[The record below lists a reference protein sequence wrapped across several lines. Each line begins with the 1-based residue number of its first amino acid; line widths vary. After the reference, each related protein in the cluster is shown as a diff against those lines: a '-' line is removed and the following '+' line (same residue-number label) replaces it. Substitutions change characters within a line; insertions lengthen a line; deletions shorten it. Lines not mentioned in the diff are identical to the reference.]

1 MQRASLY
8 APNEKK
14 LPMTT
19 ISKRL
24 SSRRQRMLGISQRRN
39 RRQQLA
45 AKRGKR
51 QSLQRYR
58 AFEARVHQ
66 EVLGSQ

>member
-1 MQRASLY
+1 
-8 APNEKK
+8 
-14 LPMTT
+14 MTT

-58 AFEARVHQ
+58 AFEARAHQ
-66 EVLGSQ
+66 ESLSTQ

>member
-1 MQRASLY
+1 
-8 APNEKK
+8 
-14 LPMTT
+14 MTT

-24 SSRRQRMLGISQRRN
+24 NSRRQRMLGISQRRN

-58 AFEARVHQ
+58 AFEARAHQ
-66 EVLGSQ
+66 EALSAQ

>member
-1 MQRASLY
+1 MPLT
-8 APNEKK
+8 KK
-14 LPMTT
+14 KPSMTT

-58 AFEARVHQ
+58 AFEARAHQ
-66 EVLGSQ
+66 ESLSTQ

>member
-1 MQRASLY
+1 
-8 APNEKK
+8 
-14 LPMTT
+14 MTT

-24 SSRRQRMLGISQRRN
+24 NSRRQRMLGISQRRN
-39 RRQQLA
+39 GRQQLA

-58 AFEARVHQ
+58 AFEARAHQ
-66 EVLGSQ
+66 EALSAQ